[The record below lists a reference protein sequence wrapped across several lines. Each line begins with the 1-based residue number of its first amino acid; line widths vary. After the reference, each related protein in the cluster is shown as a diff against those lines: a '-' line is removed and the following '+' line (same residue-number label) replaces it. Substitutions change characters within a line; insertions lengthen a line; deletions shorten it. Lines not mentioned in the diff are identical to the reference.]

1 MVGRLKVWGMAGIDE
16 NIVREYFELG
26 GFLVRQLQKY
36 QVQSRKKRAEEEI
49 DIVTENP
56 LAREGD
62 LSFIITDEDLPKI
75 RRAAIAVRGWHTTTF
90 SAATLNSSG
99 QIFNFL
105 HKSALK
111 RLDSIFGEGHKI
123 CKILVLPGLP
133 KGRAER
139 QKSVSLLKSKGVDG
153 VLTYPNMLQSIID
166 KIEPNN
172 NYQKSDL
179 IQTLRI
185 LKNYGMLKDPQM
197 DLFAK
202 SRNF

>member
-1 MVGRLKVWGMAGIDE
+1 MAGIDE

-49 DIVTENP
+49 DIVAENP

-105 HKSALK
+105 QKSALK

-123 CKILVLPGLP
+123 CKILYFADREHLSKYGRSITGDVYIAMTYGPG
-133 KGRAER
+133 G
-139 QKSVSLLKSKGVDG
+139 KSG
-153 VLTYPNMLQSIID
+153 
-166 KIEPNN
+166 
-172 NYQKSDL
+172 
-179 IQTLRI
+179 
-185 LKNYGMLKDPQM
+185 
-197 DLFAK
+197 
-202 SRNF
+202 